1 MAGKWTNW
9 VGNQSFKYA
18 SFHNLTLL
26 VNKFDLQLYEPL
38 SGIEPETFAL
48 REQRSTN

>member
-1 MAGKWTNW
+1 MSYSTN
-9 VGNQSFKYA
+9 A

-38 SGIEPETFAL
+38 SGI
-48 REQRSTN
+48 